1 MFKGNINFAVGL
13 FLSLA
18 LAGLAG
24 FGMWLAGSKGNEP
37 MQNYSVLFEDDI
49 SGLAVGGPVFY
60 LGVNVGE
67 VISTELLPGKQIRVQ
82 VDIRVLKNTPI
93 DSGSTASLMG
103 QGITGVTV
111 INISGGPGDQEP
123 LKVTEGFKYPLIP
136 VKQTGL
142 SALLANMPQT
152 ISKLNHLLDQANL
165 LLGDENRG
173 SVTAMLHH
181 LDSLTG
187 DLADKGDTIAELPGE
202 LKTLLQDAR
211 TTLATVHDLV
221 VSVQPDVEG
230 TMSHLN
236 EASANIAALSKRVDT
251 LLAENDAE
259 LDHFVHNGLG
269 QVPELIMD
277 LRATLRDLQKLL
289 QQLQENPS
297 QLIFKSPD
305 NAVEVEP

>member
-13 FLSLA
+13 FLSVA

-24 FGMWLAGSKGNEP
+24 FAMWLAGSKGNEP
-37 MQNYSVLFEDDI
+37 MQNYSILFEDDI
-49 SGLAVGGPVFY
+49 SGLAVGGPVYY

-67 VISTELLPGKQIRVQ
+67 VISTELLPGKQIKVQ
-82 VDIRVLKNTPI
+82 VDIKVLKNTPI

-123 LKVTEGFKYPLIP
+123 IKPTEGFKYPLIP

-152 ISKLNHLLDQANL
+152 ISKLNQLLDQANL

-173 SVTAMLHH
+173 SVTSMLHH
-181 LDSLTG
+181 IDSLTG
-187 DLADKGDTIAELPGE
+187 DLAGKGDTIAELPGE

-211 TTLATVHDLV
+211 KTLATVHDLV

-230 TMSHLN
+230 AMSHLN
-236 EASANIAALSKRVDT
+236 EASTNLAALSKRVDE
-251 LLAENDAE
+251 LLAKNEVE

-269 QVPELIMD
+269 QVPDLILD
-277 LRATLRDLQKLL
+277 LRSTLRDVQKLL
-289 QQLQENPS
+289 RQLQENPS
-297 QLIFKSPD
+297 LLIYKSPD
-305 NAVEVEP
+305 DAVEVKP

>member
-1 MFKGNINFAVGL
+1 MFKGNVNFAVGL
-13 FLSLA
+13 FLSVA
-18 LAGLAG
+18 LASLAG
-24 FGMWLAGSKGNEP
+24 FAMWLAGSKGNEP

-67 VISTELLPGKQIRVQ
+67 VISTELVPGKQIKVQ
-82 VDIRVLKNTPI
+82 VDLKVLKSTPI

-111 INISGGPGDQEP
+111 INISGTPGEQAP

-142 SALLANMPQT
+142 SALLANAPQT
-152 ISKLNHLLDQANL
+152 IAKLNQLLDQASL
-165 LLGDENRG
+165 LLGDENRQ
-173 SVTAMLHH
+173 SITAMLHH

-187 DLADKGDTIAELPGE
+187 DLANEGDTIAELPGE

-211 TTLATVHDLV
+211 KTLATVHDLV
-221 VSVQPDVEG
+221 VSVQPDVQG
-230 TMSHLN
+230 TLSHLN
-236 EASANIAALSKRVDT
+236 EASANLTALSARVDK
-251 LLAENDAE
+251 LLAENEAE

-269 QVPELIMD
+269 QVPELVMD
-277 LRATLRDLQKLL
+277 LRTTLRDLQKLL
-289 QQLQENPS
+289 QQLKENPS
-297 QLIFKSPD
+297 QLIYKSPD
-305 NAVEVEP
+305 DAVEVEP

>member
-1 MFKGNINFAVGL
+1 MFKGNVNFAVGL
-13 FLSLA
+13 FLSVA
-18 LAGLAG
+18 LASLAG
-24 FGMWLAGSKGNEP
+24 FAMWLAGSKGNAP
-37 MQNYSVLFEDDI
+37 MQNYSILFEDDI
-49 SGLAVGGPVFY
+49 SGLAVGGPVYY

-67 VISTELLPGKQIRVQ
+67 VISTELLPGKQIKVQ
-82 VDIRVLKNTPI
+82 VDIKVLKTTPI

-111 INISGGPGDQEP
+111 INISGGPGGQGP
-123 LKVTEGFKYPLIP
+123 LKATEGFKYPLIP

-152 ISKLNHLLDQANL
+152 IAKLNHLLDQANL

-211 TTLATVHDLV
+211 TTLATVHNLV

-236 EASANIAALSKRVDT
+236 EASANIAALSKRVDE
-251 LLAENDAE
+251 LLARNEVE

-269 QVPELIMD
+269 QVPDLILD
-277 LRATLRDLQKLL
+277 LRSTLRDLQKLL
-289 QQLQENPS
+289 RQLQENPS
-297 QLIFKSPD
+297 LLIYKSPD
-305 NAVEVEP
+305 DAVEVKP

>member
-1 MFKGNINFAVGL
+1 MFKGNVNFAVGL
-13 FLSLA
+13 FLSVA
-18 LAGLAG
+18 LASLAG
-24 FGMWLAGSKGNEP
+24 FAMWLAGSKGNEP

-67 VISTELLPGKQIRVQ
+67 VISTELVPGKQIKVQ
-82 VDIRVLKNTPI
+82 VDLKVLKSTPI

-111 INISGGPGDQEP
+111 INISGTPGEQAP

-142 SALLANMPQT
+142 SALLANAPQT
-152 ISKLNHLLDQANL
+152 IAKLNQLLDQANL
-165 LLGDENRG
+165 LLGEENRE
-173 SVTAMLHH
+173 SITAMLHH

-187 DLADKGDTIAELPGE
+187 DLANEGDTIAELPGE

-211 TTLATVHDLV
+211 TTLKTVHDLV
-221 VSVQPDVEG
+221 VSVQPDVET

-236 EASANIAALSKRVDT
+236 EASANLTALSARVDT
-251 LLAENDAE
+251 LLAENEAQ

-269 QVPELIMD
+269 QVPELVMD
-277 LRATLRDLQKLL
+277 LRTTLRDVQKLL
-289 QQLQENPS
+289 QQLKENPS
-297 QLIFKSPD
+297 QLIYKSPD
-305 NAVEVEP
+305 DAVEVKP

>member
-1 MFKGNINFAVGL
+1 MFKGNVNFAVGL
-13 FLSLA
+13 FLSVA
-18 LAGLAG
+18 LTGLAG
-24 FGMWLAGSKGNEP
+24 FAMWLAGSKGNEP

-67 VISTELLPGKQIRVQ
+67 VTDTELVPGKQIKVRV
-82 VDIRVLKNTPI
+82 DMKVLKSTPI

-111 INISGGPGDQEP
+111 INISGTPGEQAP
-123 LKVTEGFKYPLIP
+123 LRLTEGFKYPLIP

-165 LLGDENRG
+165 LLGDENRE
-173 SVTAMLHH
+173 SITAMLHH

-187 DLADKGDTIAELPGE
+187 DLANEGDTIAELPGE

-236 EASANIAALSKRVDT
+236 EASANLTTLSDRVDT
-251 LLAENDAE
+251 LLAKNEAE

-277 LRATLRDLQKLL
+277 LRTTLRDLQKLL

-305 NAVEVEP
+305 DAVEVKP